1 MQRPSLRGEPSERS
15 HYHQVKVTTAE
26 LLPERAMAWASS
38 FDAFVKNFKM
48 ESKILSEE
56 IITLIKSYTEEN
68 KLQEALSV
76 IDNALR
82 GIENAT
88 LNIAVT
94 AETRIGKSAFI
105 NALRGVWDEEE
116 GAGANGMI
124 ETTMERN
131 Q

>member
-1 MQRPSLRGEPSERS
+1 
-15 HYHQVKVTTAE
+15 
-26 LLPERAMAWASS
+26 MAWASS